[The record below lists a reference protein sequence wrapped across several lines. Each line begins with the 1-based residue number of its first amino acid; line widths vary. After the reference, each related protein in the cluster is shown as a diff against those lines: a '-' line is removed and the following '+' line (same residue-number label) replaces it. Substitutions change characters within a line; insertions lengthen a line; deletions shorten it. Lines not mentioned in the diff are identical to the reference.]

1 MEEGAEHPSGTA
13 AAASPRQAEPSPSR
27 RDSNLITSLMG
38 LCKSKVGGKG
48 WQGGDGGHRSRVT
61 LPLSS
66 SSSSSQ
72 KSRVALKA
80 RENLLLLVGL
90 AQEAAAAC
98 LVRSSTLC
106 QLLTEHLCDL
116 YSAMPTSTD
125 PADILALE
133 RVSWR

>member
-1 MEEGAEHPSGTA
+1 M
-13 AAASPRQAEPSPSR
+13 
-27 RDSNLITSLMG
+27 
-38 LCKSKVGGKG
+38 
-48 WQGGDGGHRSRVT
+48 
-61 LPLSS
+61 LPSS

-72 KSRVALKA
+72 KGRVALKA

-116 YSAMPTSTD
+116 YSAVPTCTH
-125 PADILALE
+125 PADILAME
-133 RVSWR
+133 RPGWR